1 VEVSVG
7 LIEGRKR
14 GCFPKIGGRSKVWNL
29 LLWGHFLVDTVFNDS
44 FQQEIQFFFVVV
56 GDLGL

>member
-1 VEVSVG
+1 MG

-14 GCFPKIGGRSKVWNL
+14 GCFTMIGGRSKVWNL
-29 LLWGHFLVDTVFNDS
+29 LLWEHFLVDTVFNDS
-44 FQQEIQFFFVVV
+44 FQEELQFFFVVV